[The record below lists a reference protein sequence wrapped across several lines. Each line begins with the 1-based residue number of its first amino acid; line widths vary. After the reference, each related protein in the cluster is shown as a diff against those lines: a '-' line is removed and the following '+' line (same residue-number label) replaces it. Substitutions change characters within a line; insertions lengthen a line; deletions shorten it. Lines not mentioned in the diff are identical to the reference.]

1 MKTLVSVAVYGLVPL
16 PPMPERLKGS
26 CEDLQ
31 TTSAD
36 SLPITERLAT
46 QEELARIRDELEKV
60 EGRWRAP
67 KTRSPVRKRKRVIA
81 PEPADGHDA

>member
-46 QEELARIRDELEKV
+46 QEELARYATSSKRS
-60 EGRWRAP
+60 RAGGEHP
-67 KTRSPVRKRKRVIA
+67 KPDHPS
-81 PEPADGHDA
+81 ESENGS